1 MQYAATYTTVRAT
14 ARRGCAARERR
25 TLDRSRIT
33 AHVIV
38 GVLLASALLVTLA
51 SLAHDPEAPLPAS
64 WGTVSVSQNATLWS
78 IAEAHPVEG
87 RSTVDTVELIAAEN
101 NLADCTIHA
110 GQVLRVPASQP
121 SLVLVQR

>member
-1 MQYAATYTTVRAT
+1 
-14 ARRGCAARERR
+14 
-25 TLDRSRIT
+25 
-33 AHVIV
+33 
-38 GVLLASALLVTLA
+38 VLLAAALLVTLA